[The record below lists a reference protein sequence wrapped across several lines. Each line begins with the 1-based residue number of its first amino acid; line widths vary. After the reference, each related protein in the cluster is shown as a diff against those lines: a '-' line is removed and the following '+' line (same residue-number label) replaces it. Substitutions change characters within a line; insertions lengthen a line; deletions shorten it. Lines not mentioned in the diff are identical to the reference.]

1 MPNQHIGYKL
11 PDGNP
16 DFRRHLPIE
25 VHRGGVQKQGNLYI
39 FHSRRRGSLKTY
51 PRPYPNIKPFSPNVR
66 FFSSN
71 LPTRYS
77 STESERKYII
87 KLRCTEEEKAKTKVI
102 AKSCEMDVS
111 ELLRELV
118 NKHLDGIKIPTLR
131 PVRRKYQFGRLYKAY
146 RKLNRIGV
154 NINQIARGINI
165 MAKGGRAHESFPE
178 ILCKIMSTNNRLDVI
193 LDVALEEDGK

>member
-1 MPNQHIGYKL
+1 
-11 PDGNP
+11 
-16 DFRRHLPIE
+16 
-25 VHRGGVQKQGNLYI
+25 
-39 FHSRRRGSLKTY
+39 
-51 PRPYPNIKPFSPNVR
+51 
-66 FFSSN
+66 
-71 LPTRYS
+71 
-77 STESERKYII
+77 
-87 KLRCTEEEKAKTKVI
+87 
-102 AKSCEMDVS
+102 MDVS